1 MSKHTYGAAP
11 YDEQHI
17 AYPNRH
23 DMHNHTDNNHGY
35 NSIQLGDP
43 DGIGNGV
50 GTPNQVMANDPQLPF
65 DACMFA
71 YGRGFTFNH
80 CKFTLGTYFTSQS
93 PLQEEKKSSVIFFFH
108 TPADHISVPNATLRG
123 DTPDQRRPATSN
135 HVNDHPEDKKKDPG
149 NNIDWTP
156 IAVGAALLVLAGGC
170 IAFSTTRKLAWRPM
184 WTGL

>member
-80 CKFTLGTYFTSQS
+80 CKFTL
-93 PLQEEKKSSVIFFFH
+93 
-108 TPADHISVPNATLRG
+108 DHISVPNATLRG